1 MPLFNIKDVLHV
13 LPTPQWFIA
22 INPYITLFT
31 ESMIPVLLIIP
42 RTRIIGLTVALIFHF
57 FLGFKYTGF
66 TILVYSIL
74 CLFIPTAS
82 FDQIKLNFNRLVS
95 KFLKLITNLTNYI
108 NWRSNRFVDYFFQF
122 LFLLFIFF
130 FIGFFMR
137 GSTES
142 YYLLSKDGLYIFVCL
157 VLFISFIFFIV
168 IKIKKIA
175 LDRKTSLVP
184 NMKWLII
191 FPIIVFLNGFLPHLG
206 VKNVQV
212 MAMFSNLRT
221 EQGKTNH
228 LFIPS
233 SFQLFN
239 NLDDLVTI
247 KGSNIRALNQFSGYS
262 SKRPIGGTGV
272 LVPRSYRAY
281 MKQYKKD
288 YNKRFEYK
296 VPFILLQS
304 LVTRL
309 ANKGHENIKLE
320 YERGG
325 EIFYTRNAE
334 LDPQISHLSIFKFKL
349 LNQRA
354 IPDDERGL
362 CMW

>member
-184 NMKWLII
+184 NMK
-191 FPIIVFLNGFLPHLG
+191 
-206 VKNVQV
+206 
-212 MAMFSNLRT
+212 
-221 EQGKTNH
+221 
-228 LFIPS
+228 
-233 SFQLFN
+233 
-239 NLDDLVTI
+239 
-247 KGSNIRALNQFSGYS
+247 
-262 SKRPIGGTGV
+262 
-272 LVPRSYRAY
+272 
-281 MKQYKKD
+281 
-288 YNKRFEYK
+288 
-296 VPFILLQS
+296 
-304 LVTRL
+304 
-309 ANKGHENIKLE
+309 
-320 YERGG
+320 
-325 EIFYTRNAE
+325 
-334 LDPQISHLSIFKFKL
+334 
-349 LNQRA
+349 
-354 IPDDERGL
+354 
-362 CMW
+362 